1 MHTTY
6 DARDVAR
13 VIEELTG
20 RVAGAFPSDKAL
32 NVIGVRTRG
41 DNLAQRI
48 VDRLRERGFS
58 QLGFGTLDVTLY
70 RDDLSA
76 IGTSHVVRPTDIH
89 IDLAGKP
96 LLLVDDVL
104 HTGRSVR
111 AALNAL
117 NDFGRPSV
125 VRLAVLV
132 DRGGRELP
140 IAADFVGIR
149 LKEVPEDHRVNVRF
163 AEYDGR
169 DEIVVEPR
177 S

>member
-1 MHTTY
+1 MRTTY

-13 VIEELTG
+13 VVEELTG
-20 RVAGAFPSDKAL
+20 RIAAAFPPDKPL
-32 NVIGVRTRG
+32 NIIGIRTRG
-41 DNLAQRI
+41 ENLAQRL
-48 VDRLRERGFS
+48 VDGLRARGYA

-76 IGTSHVVRPTDIH
+76 IGTSHVVRPTDIL

-125 VRLAVLV
+125 VRLAVLA

-163 AEYDGR
+163 ADTDGR